1 MKRSPLK
8 RKTPLARGT
17 SQLKRSR
24 LKPRNP
30 DRAAAE
36 RLRDFGPQAEWMR
49 DLPCSTC
56 GARPPSVPSHVGRS
70 RGAGGT
76 RDDLAPQCSACHE
89 AVHRGRLTFE
99 RERGVDLAEL
109 AREYARRWL
118 ELPEIDRERYVILFR
133 QRWLAAGRLLDSGS

>member
-8 RKTPLARGT
+8 RKTPLVRGT
-17 SQLKRSR
+17 SQLKRSN
-24 LKPRNP
+24 LKPRNVE
-30 DRAAAE
+30 RAAAE

-56 GARPPSVPSHVGRS
+56 GARPPSEPSHVGHS

-76 RDDLAPQCSACHE
+76 RDDLAPQCPDCHR

-99 RERGVDLAEL
+99 RERGVALAEL
-109 AREYARRWL
+109 AQEYAARWL
-118 ELPEIDRERYVILFR
+118 ALSEIDRTRCVLLFR
-133 QRWLAAGRLLDSGS
+133 QRWPTAGRLLDSGS